1 MNSKSGNMGTS
12 TPTPFPLWTSGSCRN
27 GFRTSMVSHGPRGIQ
42 KKKKKLL
49 LGYTSSKRH
58 TTDGH
63 GGHLQ
68 GPKAPAETI
77 LLLLPSGNPCSKP
90 MLGDYSML
98 TTMAL

>member
-1 MNSKSGNMGTS
+1 MASGLQWY
-12 TPTPFPLWTSGSCRN
+12 P
-27 GFRTSMVSHGPRGIQ
+27 MVLVEY